1 MQPNPISVAPWNLES
16 ATYPAMLVRFGV
28 VRRASSPAISTFGT
42 DLIGRRVLDLVADSD
57 RPAAAGYLESRV
69 IGPPARMSLKA
80 SDGWWPVDVA
90 WTPVDD
96 DGPATVVTW
105 REVPRKEQV
114 QAWLSAVT
122 DSSGHLIGITDTR
135 GELLYMNDALLRLR
149 GETSRSSL
157 PDGRNAIDHA
167 APGQSEIVEHLL
179 EQLSSTGRWRGQLMF
194 QGVDGLAP
202 VDAVI
207 ERSEVGGRTVYSL
220 IGRDVS
226 EELELR
232 TGLIEAMEERA
243 RFVAHVAHEIKNPL
257 SAVEG
262 MAAALRDETN
272 LTPAQREMLELMT
285 AGAADIHRVVED
297 LAGFVS
303 GVPTPEHIAS
313 DLVELAPL
321 ARTVVDTIEA
331 AHGVSIRLSGSA
343 SCVGDELRIRQ
354 ILRNLLTNAVRY
366 GGPDVRVDLR
376 RDDGRVLIEVS
387 DDGDGVPSESAES
400 IFESFS
406 SAHNT
411 VEGSMGVG
419 LAVSRR
425 LAIGMGGSLSYHRSS
440 GRTRFT
446 VDLAAV

>member
-1 MQPNPISVAPWNLES
+1 
-16 ATYPAMLVRFGV
+16 
-28 VRRASSPAISTFGT
+28 
-42 DLIGRRVLDLVADSD
+42 
-57 RPAAAGYLESRV
+57 
-69 IGPPARMSLKA
+69 MSLQTIH
-80 SDGWWPVDVA
+80 GWWPVEVA

-96 DGPATVVTW
+96 DGPATIVTW
-105 REVPRKEQV
+105 RHVAREEQV

-122 DSSGHLIGITDTR
+122 DSSADLIGITDTR

-149 GETSRSSL
+149 GETSRGSL

-167 APGQSEIVEHLL
+167 APGQSEIVESLL
-179 EQLSSTGRWRGQLMF
+179 EQLSNTGRWRGLLMF
-194 QGVDGLAP
+194 QGVEGIIP

-243 RFVAHVAHEIKNPL
+243 RFVSHVAHEIKNPL
-257 SAVEG
+257 SAVLG
-262 MAAALRDETN
+262 MALVLRDETD
-272 LTPAQREMLELMT
+272 LSAGQREMLELMT

-297 LAGFVS
+297 LAGFAS
-303 GVPTPEHIAS
+303 GVPMPEHIAS
-313 DLVELAPL
+313 DPVELAPL

-331 AHGVSIRLSGSA
+331 AHGVRIRLSGSS
-343 SCVGDELRIRQ
+343 SCIGDELRIRQ

-366 GGPDVRVDLR
+366 GGPDVRVDLSHE
-376 RDDGRVLIEVS
+376 DGRVSIEVS
-387 DDGDGVPSESAES
+387 DDGDGVSSEYAES

-425 LAIGMGGSLSYHRSS
+425 LAIGMGGSLSYDRNS

-446 VDLAAV
+446 VDLAAE

>member
-16 ATYPAMLVRFGV
+16 AAYPAMLVRFGV
-28 VRRASSPAISTFGT
+28 VQRASSPAVSIFGS
-42 DLIGRRVLDLVADSD
+42 DLIGRRLLDLVADSD

-69 IGPPARMSLKA
+69 IGPPARMSLRA
-80 SDGWWPVDVA
+80 NDGWWPVEVT

-105 REVPRKEQV
+105 RNVEREEQV

-122 DSSGHLIGITDTR
+122 DSSGDLIGITDTR

-194 QGVDGLAP
+194 QGVDGLVP

-207 ERSEVGGRTVYSL
+207 ERSEVGGRTMYSL

-262 MAAALRDETN
+262 MAFALRDETD

-343 SCVGDELRIRQ
+343 ACVGDELRIRQ

-376 RDDGRVLIEVS
+376 RDGGRVLVEVS
-387 DDGDGVPSESAES
+387 DDGDGVPSEWAES

-425 LAIGMGGSLSYHRSS
+425 LAIGMGGSLSYDRNS

-446 VDLAAV
+446 VDLAAA